1 MMKSRWPRL
10 GWVILVT
17 CCAGCG
23 TYLRNR
29 GNDALDMWDFGLS
42 VSSKPG
48 LALLPADYMNVT
60 PIGFSRI
67 EGNYYGV
74 YKSRWGSWKISDSIW
89 GALVWGDQTL
99 TIGEFDPNDPH
110 QFHPEAIAALKA
122 AGKPLPTKPERYNLG
137 MLRVARQGNQPPY
150 PDWFS

>member
-48 LALLPADYMNVT
+48 LAFLPADYMNVT
-60 PIGFSRI
+60 PIGFSDSTWSPRAKASTAT
-67 EGNYYGV
+67 GG
-74 YKSRWGSWKISDSIW
+74 WK
-89 GALVWGDQTL
+89 
-99 TIGEFDPNDPH
+99 
-110 QFHPEAIAALKA
+110 
-122 AGKPLPTKPERYNLG
+122 
-137 MLRVARQGNQPPY
+137 
-150 PDWFS
+150 